1 MLRFQNLGGAKV
13 LLCYELQHSILLHI
27 PLFTKTTLF
36 PQLLYYY
43 KKKKKLLFYFK
54 ILNNMKLFIC
64 VIKLGKVLCKKLLLR
79 LQVEENYLSQ
89 LRPYSGENLS

>member
-1 MLRFQNLGGAKV
+1 MSSNIA
-13 LLCYELQHSILLHI
+13 
-27 PLFTKTTLF
+27 
-36 PQLLYYY
+36 YYY
-43 KKKKKLLFYFK
+43 IFVCLQKPPSFPNYCIIKKKKLLFYFK

-89 LRPYSGENLS
+89 LRPYSGKNLS